1 MNRTL
6 LEKDSGT
13 HKPLSSAYLL
23 VSHGSR
29 DPRPQAAV
37 EQLAELIRDRVAI
50 ESAALV
56 QNSVSRVAV
65 LGNALQPMVGTACLE
80 LAEDPLHEQIWQFG
94 DRAVAIGYKRL
105 ELLPLF
111 LLPGVHVQ
119 EDIPL
124 QVAKAQQTLGSK
136 LTIEIQPHLGS
147 HPGLGYL
154 LANQLGD
161 LGVDARIVL
170 SHGSRRAGGNKS
182 VEAIAGTLGAIPAYW
197 SVQPSLEARLLEL
210 VTSEH
215 KKIEIVPYF
224 LFSGGITDAIARAV
238 AQHRVQFPSASLH
251 LADPIGASAELA
263 ELIWDLRSK

>member
-6 LEKDSGT
+6 LEKLSVT
-13 HKPLSSAYLL
+13 HKPLPSAYLL

-29 DPRPQAAV
+29 DTRPQAAL
-37 EQLAELIRDRVAI
+37 EQLAELIRDRVGV
-50 ESAALV
+50 ECAALG
-56 QNSVSRVAV
+56 QNPASRVAM
-65 LGNALQPMVGTACLE
+65 LSSALQPMIGTACLE
-80 LAEDPLHEQIWQFG
+80 LAEEPLHEQIRQFG
-94 DRAVAIGYKRL
+94 SSAVAAGYKRL

-124 QVAKAQQTLGSK
+124 QVANAQQTLGHN
-136 LTIEIQPHLGS
+136 LTINVRPHLGS
-147 HPGLGYL
+147 HPGLGRL
-154 LANQLGD
+154 MARQLAD
-161 LGVDARIVL
+161 FDADASILL
-170 SHGSRRAGGNKS
+170 SHGSRRAGGNKP
-182 VEAIAGTLGAIPAYW
+182 VEAIADTLGAIPAYW

-210 VTSEH
+210 VALEY
-215 KKIEIVPYF
+215 KRIEIIPYF

-238 AQHRVQFPSASLH
+238 DWHRVQFPSASLH